1 MTSVQVVVFLMQRLN
16 LLYITYIMNDNA
28 VYRKPLLQLRVRDLE
43 GALEVE
49 KSANDE
55 ANKAIDRLTKQIK
68 ELEMSY
74 ESERKNGRDVS
85 NKLEK

>member
-1 MTSVQVVVFLMQRLN
+1 MTVPGKGY

-28 VYRKPLLQLRVRDLE
+28 VYRKPVLQLRVRDLE